1 MSWGFLTKLF
11 EEINR
16 HSTFVGKLWFTV
28 FLVFRI
34 VLTAVG
40 GESIYYDEQ
49 SKFVCNTA
57 QPGCENVCYDSF
69 APLSH
74 VRFWIFHIILVAMP
88 TILYLGFAMHRIS
101 RTEECNVKKI
111 QSVIGKRGPHRGI
124 EEAEDD
130 GVEDPMVCEE
140 EMEGQMVE
148 KKPQKSHSEKKHDG
162 RRRIKIDGLMRAYV
176 LQLVAR
182 SIFEVAFLVGQYYIY
197 GLEVLARFECGRDPC
212 PHYVDCFVSRPK
224 EKTIFLLVM
233 YGVAG
238 LCLVLNF
245 AEMSHLGFGAIA
257 DAVRGRR
264 EREHQTSLGHNG
276 KHLSPYEPQGK
287 RAAPPGYTSMV
298 RLPLMRNE
306 RNPNGQLCGDVNK
319 DTAAAPDFLGIQES
333 LLALQQQ
340 LGLALSSRT
349 NVSSGPGLAS
359 PSQQNFVNSAQEL
372 GKREKCPL

>member
-1 MSWGFLTKLF
+1 MSWGILTKLF
-11 EEINR
+11 EEVDR

-34 VLTAVG
+34 VLTAVA
-40 GESIYYDEQ
+40 GESIYQDEQ

-88 TILYLGFAMHRIS
+88 TILYLGFAIHRIS
-101 RTEECNVKKI
+101 RREECNAKEL
-111 QSVIGKRGPHRGI
+111 QPVIGKRSRHHGI

-140 EMEGQMVE
+140 ETKEQTVE
-148 KKPQKSHSEKKHDG
+148 KKAQKDRSRKRHDG
-162 RRRIKIDGLMRAYV
+162 RRLIKIDGLMRAYV
-176 LQLVAR
+176 LQLVVR
-182 SIFEVAFLVGQYYIY
+182 SIFELAFLVGQYFIY
-197 GLEVLARFECGRDPC
+197 GLVVLARFKCGRDPC

-238 LCLVLNF
+238 LCLMLNL
-245 AEMSHLGFGAIA
+245 AEMWHLGFGAIA

-264 EREHQTSLGHNG
+264 ERERQMSLDHKR
-276 KHLSPYEPQGK
+276 KHLSPYEPRGK
-287 RAAPPGYTSMV
+287 LSAPPGYTSMV
-298 RLPLMRNE
+298 RLPMMQNE

-319 DTAAAPDFLGIQES
+319 DTAVVPDFLGIQES

-340 LGLALSSRT
+340 LELALSSRT
-349 NVSSGPGLAS
+349 NVSSGVGLAS
-359 PSQQNFVNSAQEL
+359 PSQQNFANSTQEL